1 MPFFVIY
8 LLLFIFIYFTVPKV
22 KLVVVSVTANSNT
35 SVNVHWKIQ
44 EIHERLNNPVHFNL
58 SYCPVEDCR
67 EYHSNRSQGKSKE
80 IVGLITYAE
89 YEFKVKAVGITAKDG
104 TRVLYP
110 EGNFSEP
117 FRGRTK
123 EGGKKRSVFLCRR
136 HKVFLRPELF
146 QTWLA
151 LTSVN
156 HRGNV

>member
-8 LLLFIFIYFTVPKV
+8 LLLFIIIYFTVPKV
-22 KLVVVSVTANSNT
+22 KLVVVSVTAKSNT
-35 SVNVHWKIQ
+35 SVNVRWKIQ
-44 EIHERLNNPVHFNL
+44 EIHERLNDPEHFNL

-67 EYHSNRSQGKSKE
+67 EYHSNTSQGKSKE

-104 TRVLYP
+104 TTMVYP

-136 HKVFLRPELF
+136 YKVFLWPELF
-146 QTWLA
+146 QAWLA

>member
-1 MPFFVIY
+1 M
-8 LLLFIFIYFTVPKV
+8 FIIIYFTVPKV
-22 KLVVVSVTANSNT
+22 KLVGENVTAISNT
-35 SVNVHWKIQ
+35 SVNVSWKIQ
-44 EIHERLNNPVHFNL
+44 EIHERLNNPEHFNL

-89 YEFKVKAVGITAKDG
+89 YEFKVKAVEITAKDG

-110 EGNFSEP
+110 EGSFSEP

-123 EGGKKRSVFLCRR
+123 EGGKNRSVFLCRR
-136 HKVFLRPELF
+136 HKMFLWPELF
-146 QTWLA
+146 QAWLA